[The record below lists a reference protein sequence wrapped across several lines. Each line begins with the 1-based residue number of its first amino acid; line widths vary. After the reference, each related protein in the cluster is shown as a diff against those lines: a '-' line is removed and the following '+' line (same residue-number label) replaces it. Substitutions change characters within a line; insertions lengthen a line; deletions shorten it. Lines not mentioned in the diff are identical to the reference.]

1 LKTTW
6 HAYAQHNQ
14 STKEGITMAR
24 ALLATSMSTAVV
36 AAITLAA
43 STAVYL
49 AGQATGVYELVT
61 SLVPNV

>member
-1 LKTTW
+1 
-6 HAYAQHNQ
+6 
-14 STKEGITMAR
+14 MAR